1 MNFDLFDKISSKYK
15 DYKLEKIKSGASKRT
30 FYRLIKN
37 SNSLI
42 CLDSSNEKKE
52 YNNFLKA
59 HSYLSK
65 VNVSI
70 PKIYENDN
78 ANNIL
83 ILEDFGNLR
92 FDKIL
97 KDYPLKKLLE
107 YAVRTLI
114 VLKND
119 IYYDNSNHLSVYNYN
134 AFKSEISEFLDFYY
148 PYVHNKEISK
158 NLAEEF
164 YGCWQSYF
172 DSINFNFINFVHK
185 DFNINNLIYLP
196 SRKDHLR
203 CGLLD
208 FQGAFWGECCWDL
221 FSLLED
227 SRIYFDDQ
235 FNDYFIKLYYKST
248 KQNID
253 IDDFKEKY
261 YMLNCA
267 RQTRLLGR
275 WVKLSKELN
284 QSFYL
289 GFIETTKRRLV
300 KGIGKTNRKNLKLI
314 YNKLIPGC
322 CNV

>member
-15 DYKLEKIKSGASKRT
+15 DYKLEKIKNGASKRT
-30 FYRLIKN
+30 FYRLIKG

-52 YNNFLKA
+52 YNNFLKV

-70 PKIYENDN
+70 PNIYENDDV
-78 ANNIL
+78 NNIL

-92 FDKIL
+92 FDRIL
-97 KDYPLKKLLE
+97 RDYPLKKILE
-107 YAVRTLI
+107 YAIRTLI

-119 IYYDNSNHLSVYNYN
+119 IYYNSSQDLPVYNYN
-134 AFKSEISEFLDFYY
+134 VFKSEISEFHDFYY

-158 NLAEEF
+158 NLTEEF

-196 SRKDHLR
+196 SRKGHLK

-208 FQGAFWGECCWDL
+208 FQGAFWGESCWDL

-235 FNDYFIKLYYKST
+235 FNDYFIKFYYKST
-248 KQNID
+248 SQNIN

-289 GFIETTKRRLV
+289 DFIETTKKRLV
-300 KGIGKTNRKNLKLI
+300 KGIRKTNRKNLKLI
-314 YNKLIPGC
+314 YNKLMPGLL
-322 CNV
+322 

>member
-30 FYRLIKN
+30 FYRLIKG

-52 YNNFLKA
+52 YNNFLMV

-70 PKIYENDN
+70 PNVYENDDV
-78 ANNIL
+78 NNIL

-92 FDKIL
+92 FDRIL
-97 KDYPLKKLLE
+97 RNYPLKKLLE

-114 VLKND
+114 ILKND
-119 IYYDNSNHLSVYNYN
+119 IYYNNSNDLSAYNYN

-158 NLAEEF
+158 NLTEEF

-196 SRKDHLR
+196 SRKNHLK

-235 FNDYFIKLYYKST
+235 FNDYFIKFYYKST
-248 KQNID
+248 NQNID
-253 IDDFKEKY
+253 INDFKEKY

-289 GFIETTKRRLV
+289 GFIETTKERLV
-300 KGIGKTNRKNLKLI
+300 KGIGKTNRKNLKII
-314 YNKLIPGC
+314 YNKLIPGLL
-322 CNV
+322 

>member
-15 DYKLEKIKSGASKRT
+15 DYKIEKIKSGASKRM
-30 FYRLIKN
+30 FYRLIKG

-42 CLDSSNEKKE
+42 CLDSGNEKKE
-52 YNNFLKA
+52 YNNFLKV

-70 PKIYENDN
+70 PDIYDNDDI
-78 ANNIL
+78 NNIL

-92 FDKIL
+92 FDRIL

-107 YAVRTLI
+107 YAVKTLI

-119 IYYDNSNHLSVYNYN
+119 IYYNNSQDLSVYNYN

-158 NLAEEF
+158 NLTEEF
-164 YGCWQSYF
+164 YKCWQSYF
-172 DSINFNFINFVHK
+172 DSIKFNFINFVHK

-196 SRKDHLR
+196 SRKDHLK

-208 FQGAFWGECCWDL
+208 FQDAFWGESCWDL

-235 FNDYFIKLYYKST
+235 FNDYFIKFYYKST
-248 KQNID
+248 NQNID

-289 GFIETTKRRLV
+289 DFIETTKKRLV
-300 KGIGKTNRKNLKLI
+300 KGIRKTNRKNLKLI
-314 YNKLIPGC
+314 YKKLIPGLF
-322 CNV
+322 

>member
-30 FYRLIKN
+30 FYRLIKG

-52 YNNFLKA
+52 YNNFLMV

-70 PKIYENDN
+70 PNVYENDDV
-78 ANNIL
+78 NNIL

-92 FDKIL
+92 FDRIL
-97 KDYPLKKLLE
+97 RNYPLKKLLE

-114 VLKND
+114 ILKND
-119 IYYDNSNHLSVYNYN
+119 IYYNNSNDLSAYNYN

-158 NLAEEF
+158 NLTEEF

-185 DFNINNLIYLP
+185 DFNINNLVYLP
-196 SRKDHLR
+196 LRKDHLK

-289 GFIETTKRRLV
+289 GFIETTKERLV
-300 KGIGKTNRKNLKLI
+300 KGIGKTNRKNLKII
-314 YNKLIPGC
+314 YNKLIPGLL
-322 CNV
+322 

>member
-15 DYKLEKIKSGASKRT
+15 DYKIEKIKSEASKRT
-30 FYRLIKN
+30 FYRLIKD
-37 SNSLI
+37 SNSLV
-42 CLDSSNEKKE
+42 CLDSGNEKKE
-52 YNNFLKA
+52 YNNFLKI

-70 PKIYENDN
+70 PNIYDNDDI
-78 ANNIL
+78 NNIL

-97 KDYPLKKLLE
+97 KDYPLKKLLK
-107 YAVRTLI
+107 YAVRTLM

-119 IYYDNSNHLSVYNYN
+119 IYYNNSQDLPVYNYN
-134 AFKSEISEFLDFYY
+134 VFKSEISEFLDFYY

-158 NLAEEF
+158 NLIEEF

-203 CGLLD
+203 CGILD
-208 FQGAFWGECCWDL
+208 FQGAFWGESCWDL

-235 FNDYFIKLYYKST
+235 FNDYFIKYYYKST
-248 KQNID
+248 NQNID
-253 IDDFKEKY
+253 IVDYKEKY

-275 WVKLSKELN
+275 WIKLSKELN

-300 KGIGKTNRKNLKLI
+300 KGIEKTNRKNLKLI
-314 YNKLIPGC
+314 YSKLIPGLF
-322 CNV
+322 